1 MTPEPIVATVRFE
14 SGDMRASIGVPGGP
28 RRPAPRGIARYGGTL
43 QAIPPVKPVHDR
55 REPVVEGGDDRLCDL
70 VFAREGG
77 RRRKEEELMPIFVIR
92 AE

>member
-14 SGDMRASIGVPGGP
+14 RGDMRASIGVPGGP
-28 RRPAPRGIARYGGTL
+28 RWPVLRGIAHCGATQ